1 MNNIMEK
8 LRTTRIL
15 GAIGIVGL
23 ILGTMMPYV
32 KYNLFGYKY
41 SISLWGYWEG
51 KIIMLLALANLLF
64 IFKDLVEK
72 YVPVLFNSGIGRKI
86 KDCEN
91 PKFSLIPTV
100 LSAILAIY
108 VTSILGIESFKY
120 YNLGFYLMW
129 IGTICLVAYAFL
141 HKNDNDSFQMKM

>member
-1 MNNIMEK
+1 MNNIIEK
-8 LRTTRIL
+8 CRTTRIL

-23 ILGTMMPYV
+23 ILGIIMPYV
-32 KYNLFGYKY
+32 KYDIFGYKY

-51 KIIMLLALANLLF
+51 KIMMLLAIANLLF
-64 IFKDLVEK
+64 IFKDIVEK
-72 YVPVLFNSGIGRKI
+72 YVPFLFNSALGQKI

-100 LSAILAIY
+100 LAAVFAIY

-120 YNLGFYLMW
+120 YNIGFYAMW
-129 IGTICLVAYAFL
+129 LGTLSLVAYAFL
-141 HKNDNDSFQMKM
+141 HKKDDNFQMKM